1 MSIMAFRSSAA
12 HANTISSSTRQSAVE
27 VGSSVTNPKPKGTSG
42 SASKHSLASFL
53 ASPSTIPPYP
63 QPSSVPKAASS
74 IPPALPSPL
83 PPMPELEKVEVVHTP
98 APWANVQPPV
108 AVPIG
113 VEEEEVSP
121 TNLEPL
127 FDATPLASSPF
138 ASDTG
143 RMYSSAELSAMLH
156 EAMLREGKMPESKM
170 PESKTPVNDTVQV
183 DTTPFQQVQR
193 RQVPNAPMKPRQTFA
208 RGPNVP
214 EKKSFAQL
222 SAEQEAKRAEDKQ
235 NWRQSIPDL
244 RTMPQHSTVPFVPPQ
259 PRFPTATAQQTP
271 QAPTLPFIPK
281 YAGRVP
287 FLPVCAPPAPE
298 AGFGH
303 FGATKTNP
311 NKWIQEYTF
320 QPQFTPANAT
330 HMLPPATYECLPPM
344 VQHMVS
350 ESAEHFAAT
359 CIRSVFGNLKYLTE
373 MAVEHGSEFKRTHPL
388 PDAIVCGWYP
398 SNGDL
403 AFSGSNHILHPKF
416 PGVVNTA
423 LKEHLTLIGLPHIL
437 FVQVYFNMKFG
448 YSLKFTTLRRPQPVD
463 APRRLPPPLPTM
475 SSALPPPLPV
485 QNPFGALS
493 SASPTSGGD
502 DE

>member
-1 MSIMAFRSSAA
+1 MAYRSSAA
-12 HANTISSSTRQSAVE
+12 HDNTISSSTRQSAVE
-27 VGSSVTNPKPKGTSG
+27 VGSSVTIPKPKGTNG

-53 ASPSTIPPYP
+53 ASPSTLPSYP
-63 QPSSVPKAASS
+63 RPKAASS
-74 IPPALPSPL
+74 IPPALPSSL
-83 PPMPELEKVEVVHTP
+83 PPMPGLVKVEVVHTP
-98 APWANVQPPV
+98 APWADVQRAV

-113 VEEEEVSP
+113 VEEELSP

-127 FDATPLASSPF
+127 FDATPLASSPV

-143 RMYSSAELSAMLH
+143 RMYSSAEHSTMLH
-156 EAMLREGKMPESKM
+156 EAMRLEGKMPESKM
-170 PESKTPVNDTVQV
+170 PESETPV
-183 DTTPFQQVQR
+183 DTTPFHQVQRQR
-193 RQVPNAPMKPRQTFA
+193 RQVHGAPMKPHQTFA
-208 RGPNVP
+208 RGPNVSG
-214 EKKSFAQL
+214 KKSFAQL
-222 SAEQEAKRAEDKQ
+222 SKEQEEKRAEDKQ
-235 NWRQSIPDL
+235 NWLQSIPDL
-244 RTMPQHSTVPFVPPQ
+244 RTMPQHSTVSFVPLQ
-259 PRFPTATAQQTP
+259 PRFPTATAQQAP
-271 QAPTLPFIPK
+271 QSPTLPFIPK

-448 YSLKFTTLRRPQPVD
+448 YSLKFTTLRRPQPMA

-493 SASPTSGGD
+493 SASPTSDGD